1 MISPLETQVCCHSG
15 TLTTPLRIEKGDFDY
30 QPFHDKGRL
39 TRAYQVFGD
48 DLKKVIAEMN
58 QVLLG

>member
-1 MISPLETQVCCHSG
+1 MTASDHIAS
-15 TLTTPLRIEKGDFDY
+15 LRIEKDDFDY

-48 DLKKVIAEMN
+48 ELDMVLKELNEA
-58 QVLLG
+58 LAA